1 MRWTSLGAMAL
12 LLLSGCADPS
22 AQAEDAGPDF
32 GGLGLDATDST
43 GLIRGVVVDQAIRP
57 LGNATVTVTPGDRT
71 ATTTADGLFGFDGLE
86 AGVYFLDVQRRGF
99 APIQSSVDVVA
110 GVAEPPIVRV
120 LLQAI
125 PGSEPYVEAYS
136 FNGFL
141 TLGVAVFATSIGT
154 TIYGPLSESL
164 SDTSIWA
171 VNFTEEPEWVQGEL
185 VWEHNQPAGGM
196 LIWEMTRG
204 CTNTHAGYRETTTSP
219 ALAYWNESVIR
230 SLNESNVDE
239 DLDYDL
245 LEDGL
250 CYRFFGGP
258 HELCRIPRADPV
270 PYVYPFG
277 CGLTTQQ
284 RADAYAHHFYNFL
297 PPEGWRFTVDGSP
310 ALPPL

>member
-1 MRWTSLGAMAL
+1 MDKAIVATLAL
-12 LLLSGCADPS
+12 LLAGCS
-22 AQAEDAGPDF
+22 APPEEADAGPDF
-32 GGLGLDATDST
+32 SDLGLEATAST
-43 GLIRGVVVDQAIRP
+43 GVIRGVVVDEAIRP
-57 LGNATVTVTPGDRT
+57 VGNATVALTPGDRVT
-71 ATTTADGLFGFDGLE
+71 VSNAEGRFGFEGL
-86 AGVYFLDVQRRGF
+86 APGTYFMSVARERYQPVQ
-99 APIQSSVDVVA
+99 ASTDVVA

-120 LLQAI
+120 LMIAL
-125 PGSEPYVEAYS
+125 PGTAPYVEALS

-154 TIYGPLSESL
+154 TVFGPLSDAL

-185 VWEHNQPAGGM
+185 VWTHNQPAGGQ

-219 ALAYWNESVIR
+219 ALAYWNTTTIR
-230 SLNESNVDE
+230 ELNSTNVDE

-258 HELCRIPRADPV
+258 HPLCREPEGSLPV
-270 PYVYPFG
+270 RTFG
-277 CGLTTQQ
+277 CGVTVQQ
-284 RADAYAHHFYNFL
+284 KADAYAHHFYNFV
-297 PPEGWRFTVDGSP
+297 PVEGWRFTKDG
-310 ALPPL
+310 PPIVPDL